1 MYTITNSMSALRTR
15 VEAAKAHVRSRAA
28 AKAEHLLADFFKWA
42 LSKHS
47 VQLVIADQFKRST
60 PLCGLLENAV
70 MDGLHEHE
78 IDADSVRHLDRF
90 VEEAMEGLEIDAENV
105 QGLDRMIEEVSAE
118 TFKEMKKDNI
128 EAEDINGLERMIED
142 AMSQQEID
150 TDNVNGLEDFV
161 SNMLEKAVHEYD
173 NNLGLTIE
181 EKISELAFENSES
194 FENAVCNAI
203 AARLTVK

>member
-1 MYTITNSMSALRTR
+1 MYTITNPMPALRSR
-15 VEAAKAHVRSRAA
+15 VEAAKAHVRNRAA

-47 VQLVIADQFKRST
+47 VQLVVADQFKRST
-60 PLCGLLENAV
+60 PLCGLLEDAV
-70 MDGLHEHE
+70 MNSLHEHE
-78 IDADSVRHLDRF
+78 IEADSVRHLDRY
-90 VEEAMEGLEIDAENV
+90 VEEAIENLEIEPDNIR
-105 QGLDRMIEEVSAE
+105 GLDRMVEEICD
-118 TFKEMKKDNI
+118 EMIKDQKRQV
-128 EAEDINGLERMIED
+128 EADDIVGLEKMIED
-142 AMSQQEID
+142 AVSQQEVD